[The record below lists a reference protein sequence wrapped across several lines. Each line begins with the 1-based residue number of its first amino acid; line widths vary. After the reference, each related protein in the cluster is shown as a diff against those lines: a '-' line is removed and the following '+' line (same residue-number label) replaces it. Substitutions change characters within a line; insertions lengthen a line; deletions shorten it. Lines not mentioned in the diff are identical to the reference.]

1 MDLAE
6 ALAKL
11 SIGESE
17 DNHFDAITALLKV
30 LDEDIEVYSSKL
42 DELGILDKVHDLLE
56 KQQERRL
63 QVKLANLVA
72 ELAKNENLRGPCVK
86 QGFVPP
92 LNNYLKENDVDVLHQ
107 TCRALGNLCCD
118 YDPAREAINESG
130 GVQSLVNILKTRCLS
145 GDNDPANERF
155 RAVACAYL
163 TNLTFGNEVLQ
174 SKAIN
179 EGLVDTLVQLL
190 KEYSMDI
197 VLCGKIVIC
206 VGNLADAEANKA
218 AFIGTGM
225 GELLVN
231 ALQMVAEEDEQEALL
246 EVIAS
251 LAENDEMKQEFTQ
264 ANLVASLLEILQ
276 GYKDLHGAKACAT
289 DDEVQVEKLATD
301 IIVLLVTEDVSMT
314 ILFDDGKGLLYQHV
328 MSSWLPST
336 IDVYQISGAL
346 VLGNFARND
355 GNCLKLL
362 DLGIL
367 DPLFKM
373 LEKVEGHEMD
383 VRLQH
388 AVLSAL
394 RNLSVPK
401 LNKGRMLDAGTIE
414 VILPL
419 LETDRNPVQ
428 FKLLGTSRLLIDGSA
443 AAAIKMGSN
452 ADLVERVA
460 DLCSCEVHAGVSG
473 EANRLLAAL
482 VKNSASMKVMQ
493 TVIDQGGMIHLV
505 KMAMSEHTLM
515 QNEALIALTL
525 IASSNLG
532 MAVPA
537 IHSSD
542 LIGVCKTILTNE
554 GSAAEIQCNV
564 LSLISFLT
572 ESDSLQEEIK
582 EKELDDVVK
591 GLCDNSNEVIKGKAL
606 SVSQHFR

>member
-1 MDLAE
+1 MDLSE
-6 ALAKL
+6 AMAKL
-11 SIGESE
+11 SIEETE
-17 DNHFDAITALLKV
+17 DNQFDAIGALLKV
-30 LDEDIEVYSSKL
+30 LEEDIELYSVRL
-42 DELGILDKVHDLLE
+42 DELGVLAKVHGLLQ
-56 KQQERRL
+56 KQHDRRIEA
-63 QVKLANLVA
+63 KLANLVA

-92 LNNYLKENDVDVLHQ
+92 LNNYLKGNDVEVLHQ

-118 YDPAREAINESG
+118 YDPAREAINEAG
-130 GVQSLVNILKTRCLS
+130 GVQSLVHILKTKCLS
-145 GDNDPANERF
+145 GDHDPANERF
-155 RAVACAYL
+155 RVVACAYL
-163 TNLTFGNEVLQ
+163 TNLTFGNEILQ
-174 SKAIN
+174 SKAIS

-197 VLCGKIVIC
+197 ALCGKIVIC
-206 VGNLADAEANKA
+206 VGNLADVEANKV
-218 AFIGTGM
+218 AFVGTGM

-231 ALQMVAEEDEQEALL
+231 ALQMVVEEDEQEALL
-246 EVIAS
+246 EVVAS

-264 ANLVASLLEILQ
+264 ANLVPILLEILQ
-276 GYKDLHGAKACAT
+276 GYKDLHGAKICVT
-289 DDEVQVEKLATD
+289 DDDVQVEKLATD

-328 MSSWLPST
+328 MSSWLPSS
-336 IDVYQISGAL
+336 IEVYQISGAL

-362 DLGIL
+362 DLGVL

-401 LNKGRMLDAGTIE
+401 LNKARMLDAGTLE
-414 VILPL
+414 AILPL
-419 LETDRNPVQ
+419 LVTERNPVQ
-428 FKLLGTSRLLIDGSA
+428 FKLLGTARLLIDGAVA
-443 AAAIKMGSN
+443 AAVKMGTN

-460 DLCSCEVHAGVSG
+460 ELCSCEVHAGVAG

-482 VKNSASMKVMQ
+482 IKNSASKEVMQ
-493 TVIDQGGMIHLV
+493 IVIDQGGIEHLV

-525 IASSNLG
+525 VASSNLG
-532 MAVPA
+532 MAVLA
-537 IHSSD
+537 ILSSD
-542 LIGVCKTILTNE
+542 LIGVCKAILTNE
-554 GSAAEIQCNV
+554 GSAAEIKCNV

-572 ESDSLQEEIK
+572 ESDSLQAEIK
-582 EKELDDVVK
+582 AKELVDVVN
-591 GLCDNSNEVIKGKAL
+591 GLCDNSNEVIKGKAM